1 MMNSLYNWRF
11 GENMYTYNVVTTDI
25 KSIPYILDQV
35 MQQIVLLNL
44 FMLLFRF
51 KRVEIALD
59 MKLMSVVQ
67 MIKAFNR

>member
-1 MMNSLYNWRF
+1 
-11 GENMYTYNVVTTDI
+11 MYTYNVVTTDI